1 MFGRTSQRDVD
12 LQEED
17 ARRKE
22 EQRLAA
28 ERRALEAERLEQ
40 LREMYRRGEESSEMR
55 RATALISWLHSVAGG
70 GWRPMSDE
78 AVPALDGA
86 EAALRLAT
94 TTARN
99 AVAAAL
105 APLIADAERTLA
117 AATRERDKF
126 ARGR

>member
-1 MFGRTSQRDVD
+1 
-12 LQEED
+12 
-17 ARRKE
+17 
-22 EQRLAA
+22 
-28 ERRALEAERLEQ
+28 
-40 LREMYRRGEESSEMR
+40 
-55 RATALISWLHSVAGG
+55 
-70 GWRPMSDE
+70 MSDE